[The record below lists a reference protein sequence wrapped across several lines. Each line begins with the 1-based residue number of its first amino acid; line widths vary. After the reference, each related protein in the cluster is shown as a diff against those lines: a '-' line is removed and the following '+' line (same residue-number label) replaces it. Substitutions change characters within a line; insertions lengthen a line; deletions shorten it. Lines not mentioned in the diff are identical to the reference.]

1 MTAKELAREQIDTLP
16 DEAVREVLDFIGY
29 LKQRADRAEWKDLMR
44 AQEAAMADVW
54 DSDEDE
60 VWNDL

>member
-29 LKQRADRAEWKDLMR
+29 LKQRTERAEWNDLMR
-44 AQEAAMADVW
+44 AQETAMADVW

-60 VWNDL
+60 VWNGL